1 MSNREIVERLS
12 NAFGPSG
19 FEDEVTEIVR
29 ELVEPLVDEVRSD
42 PLGNLL
48 AVKRGASDATVM
60 IDAHMDEIGFMVSY
74 IEDTGFLRFSTI
86 GGWDA
91 RIVPSHRMTIRSDS
105 GEDVHGIIGTLPPH
119 LLSAED
125 RSKPHRIE
133 DLFIDIGAESADEVA
148 ALGIRIGAPAVIH
161 YPFQSLQG
169 DMVTGKALDDRAGCA
184 VLIATL
190 AALAEETPEMTVVG
204 SFTVREEVGLI
215 GAGTAAFQIEPD
227 LALVLEGTIGA
238 DMPGVARTRQV
249 TRIGA
254 GPAITVA
261 DGSQI
266 IKPQLVRFLTATA
279 DELGIPWH
287 YKLPPFGGT
296 DGGAIQRSRGGV
308 LSASVSIPCRYIH
321 SPFSVMRMADF
332 EHTVALTTAFA
343 RRGAALVPSA

>member
-1 MSNREIVERLS
+1 MNHYEIVEELS
-12 NAFGPSG
+12 NLFGPSG
-19 FEDEVTEIVR
+19 FEDDVTASIQR
-29 ELVEPLVDEVRSD
+29 LVEPYVDDMRTD

-48 AVKRGASDATVM
+48 VTKRGASDRVLM

-74 IEDTGFLRFSTI
+74 VEDSGFLRFSTI

-91 RIVPSHRMTIRSDS
+91 RIIASHRMTIRSDNGS
-105 GEDVHGIIGTLPPH
+105 DIHGVVGTLPPH

-125 RSKPHRIE
+125 RAKPHRLD
-133 DLFIDIGAESADEVA
+133 DLFIDIGAESASEVA
-148 ALGIRIGAPAVIH
+148 SLGIRIGSPAVIS
-161 YPFQSLQG
+161 YPFQRLQG

-190 AALAEETPEMTVVG
+190 AALYEETTEMTVVG
-204 SFTVREEVGLI
+204 AFTVREEVGLI
-215 GAGTAAFQIEPD
+215 GAGTAAFQVEPD

-238 DMPGVARTRQV
+238 DMPGVAKTRQV

-266 IKPQLVRFLTATA
+266 VKPALVQFLTSIA
-279 DELGIPWH
+279 DENQIPWH

-296 DGGAIQRSRGGV
+296 DGGIIQRSRGGV

-321 SPFSVMRMADF
+321 SPFSVMRMSDF
-332 EHTVALTTAFA
+332 DQTVRLVSAFA
-343 RRGAALVPSA
+343 RQAQAFPG

>member
-1 MSNREIVERLS
+1 
-12 NAFGPSG
+12 
-19 FEDEVTEIVR
+19 
-29 ELVEPLVDEVRSD
+29 
-42 PLGNLL
+42 
-48 AVKRGASDATVM
+48 
-60 IDAHMDEIGFMVSY
+60 
-74 IEDTGFLRFSTI
+74 
-86 GGWDA
+86 
-91 RIVPSHRMTIRSDS
+91 
-105 GEDVHGIIGTLPPH
+105 VHGIVGTLPPH
-119 LLSAED
+119 LLSAEE

-133 DLFIDIGAESADEVA
+133 DLFVDIGAESADEVA
-148 ALGIRIGAPAVIH
+148 GLGIRVGSPAVIH
-161 YPFQSLQG
+161 YPFQRLQT
-169 DMVTGKALDDRAGCA
+169 DMVAGKALDDRAGCA

-190 AALAEETPEMTVVG
+190 AALADETPELTVVG
-204 SFTVREEVGLI
+204 AFTVREEIGLI

-238 DMPGVARTRQV
+238 DMPGVPKVRQV

-266 IKPQLVRFLTATA
+266 IKPQLVKFLTATA
-279 DELGIPWH
+279 DALGIPWH

-308 LSASVSIPCRYIH
+308 RSASVSIPCRYIH

-343 RRGAALVPSA
+343 RRGGDFLDGV